1 MAIIKLHEQ
10 RAVSRCAFWCPRAL
24 YCQLTS
30 FFWLEDQVW
39 QHSLLLCIIK
49 RGALSCC
56 PSPKSAELRLS
67 PSVQSD
73 SKTSCLIPGEWCG
86 YENCIVNGCFI
97 SLKYFTWTSLRISGN
112 KFGNLSISYGKALS
126 QSFFFFMEGGSKELF
141 HWTSI
146 HLLLDTE
153 NVKHKRELKSL
164 QKIFIAR
171 SVSPWLSVK
180 IKRYLENG
188 LTGSAT
194 RAGERFFLCHDTSI
208 LHHEKAWA

>member
-1 MAIIKLHEQ
+1 MLVRPSSSTIAAAAKEWKLLINRSRNVTGALLRVAIIKLHEQ

-49 RGALSCC
+49 QGALSCC

-86 YENCIVNGCFI
+86 YESCIVNGCFI
-97 SLKYFTWTSLRISGN
+97 LLKYFTWTSLRISGN

-126 QSFFFFMEGGSKELF
+126 QSFFLWKEARRSYF
-141 HWTSI
+141 TERVFICYWT
-146 HLLLDTE
+146 
-153 NVKHKRELKSL
+153 
-164 QKIFIAR
+164 QKM
-171 SVSPWLSVK
+171 
-180 IKRYLENG
+180 
-188 LTGSAT
+188 
-194 RAGERFFLCHDTSI
+194 
-208 LHHEKAWA
+208 